1 MKQVK
6 SIQYLSQGLHKT
18 GGFRHEK
25 VLYESIC
32 KYYGATKVKTS
43 FERKKKNYNTVFG
56 HFYLLAWSFFKSNA
70 SINIVTSRL
79 ALSAVI
85 RNLFN
90 NNEILIVLH
99 NFDPNDGKSLV
110 FKKYFNFLFYAL
122 RKMKSKRFKVIAVS
136 SFWKKYFE
144 ETIHLPNV
152 YQFSNYYEIEKYQQ
166 IQKKDKNLWIHLGQ
180 WSTKNDEAIF
190 GLAQKLSLDGFYCY
204 FSTTDSAA
212 AKSNNGSYE
221 IICFHDFKDY
231 LEQVS
236 MSLCTLALPKI
247 NEGWNRVAHESM
259 LLSTPVIG
267 YDKGGLGDL
276 MKESHSII
284 VKNIEEVYI
293 CIKDNL
299 FVLPQNDFIQKYDVS
314 NVNLELEKI
323 CKTH

>member
-1 MKQVK
+1 MNTIK
-6 SIQYLSQGLHKT
+6 SIQYLSQGQQKT

-25 VLYESIC
+25 VLYESIS
-32 KYYGATKVKTS
+32 KYYGANGIKSS
-43 FERKKKNYNTVFG
+43 FERKEKNYNTIIG
-56 HFYLLAWSFFKSNA
+56 HIYLLVWSFFKSNA

-79 ALSAVI
+79 ALSAII
-85 RNLFN
+85 RNLFTK
-90 NNEILIVLH
+90 NEILIVLH
-99 NFDPNDGKSLV
+99 NYDPNDGKSKT
-110 FKKYFNFLFYAL
+110 FKAYFHVLFSVL
-122 RKMKSKRFKVIAVS
+122 RKTNSKRLKVIAVS
-136 SFWKKYFE
+136 PFWKKYFE

-166 IQKKDKNLWIHLGQ
+166 LQKKDKNPWIHLGQ

-204 FSTTDSAA
+204 FSTTDSTA
-212 AKSNNGSYE
+212 AKSNNGSFE
-221 IICFHDFKDY
+221 IICFHNFNDY

-236 MSLCTLALPKI
+236 MSLCTLALPKV

-267 YDKGGLGDL
+267 YNKGGLGDL
-276 MKESHSII
+276 LKESHSII

-314 NVNLELEKI
+314 NVSLELEKI
-323 CKTH
+323 CKHN